1 MAKRIGILTGGGD
14 VPGLN
19 PCIRA
24 IVNRAMDDGDE
35 VVGIRRGWAGLLHI
49 NPDDPETVKQNTLVL
64 DRERVRTVGRTGG
77 TFLHTSRINP
87 GNVSREE
94 IPAFLRG
101 TPEALSGRDRVD
113 FTEHIL
119 KVLDLLKL
127 DAIIP
132 IGGDE
137 TLSYAL
143 RMHKEGVRIVAVP
156 KTMDNDVYGTDYCI
170 GFSTAVTRA
179 VEFIT
184 QLRTSMGSHERIGV
198 VELFGRNSGETS
210 LMAAYL
216 AEVDRAVITE
226 VPFDPERLARLLAE
240 DQDRSPS
247 HYSVVTV
254 SEGARMIGDDA
265 IGKDSEGGR
274 YRFGGIGALIAE
286 EIYRRTGRRVIYQ
299 QLGYLMRSG
308 VPDSLDRMV
317 STNYGSLAIDLLQH
331 GLSGR
336 LVVLREGRYG
346 HEDIEIISQGVK
358 RVDVDTF
365 YDIENY
371 VPKVASVLGKPM
383 FLY

>member
-1 MAKRIGILTGGGD
+1 MGKRIGILTGGGD

-35 VVGIRRGWAGLLHI
+35 VVGIRRGWGGLLNI
-49 NPDDPETVKQNTLVL
+49 NPDDKSTVEKNSIELR
-64 DRERVRTVGRTGG
+64 REIVRTVGRTGG
-77 TFLHTSRINP
+77 TFLHTSRVNP
-87 GNVSREE
+87 GRVSRDE
-94 IPAFLRG
+94 IPAFLRSS
-101 TPEALSGRDRVD
+101 PEALSGRERID
-113 FTEHIL
+113 FTDHIL
-119 KVLDLLKL
+119 KVLDLLRL
-127 DAIIP
+127 DALIP
-132 IGGDE
+132 IGGDD

-143 RMHKEGVRIVAVP
+143 RMHKEGVRIIAVP
-156 KTMDNDVYGTDYCI
+156 KTMDNDVFGTDYCI
-170 GFSTAVTRA
+170 GFSTAVTRS

-198 VELFGRNSGETS
+198 VELFGRKSGETS
-210 LMAAYL
+210 LMSAYL

-226 VPFDPERLARLLAE
+226 VPFDPERLAELLAE

-254 SEGARMIGDDA
+254 SEGARMIGDEA
-265 IGKDSEGGR
+265 PSRVSSGR
-274 YRFGGIGALIAE
+274 YRFGGIGAVIAE
-286 EIYRRTGRRVIYQ
+286 EIYRRTHRSAIYQ

-336 LVVLREGRYG
+336 MVILREGRYG

-365 YDIENY
+365 YDIEFY
-371 VPKVASVLGKPM
+371 VPKVTSVLGKPM